1 MTEPLKA
8 AAREAVRR
16 ATTLGAAVA
25 RTTGAKERADI
36 VTKRVA
42 EWFCRVGG

>member
-1 MTEPLKA
+1 
-8 AAREAVRR
+8 VRR

-42 EWFCRVGG
+42 EWFCRTLKAGGLDEP